1 MLNTNRKKRRTV
13 VLLVIAM
20 LLAMTLSAP
29 ATFGAEATESFTF
42 PPGVTKISIDLVV
55 TEDQAYGGLEFG
67 VTCSNGLTFD
77 GFEVNKDLL
86 LYSDVSGE
94 KNGVYYYGYFAS
106 DNIYKGTLKIG
117 TLHFL
122 YEKDGKEMVTIKE
135 LTLGRYK
142 DNQKISQE
150 SKGAMVYEVSRKTG
164 SSSNHTPTIRIGE
177 EEEALTEPPFTDIVG
192 HWAEQDILSAVEKGF
207 VAGYHD
213 GTFRPNNP
221 VTRAEFVT
229 MLVKGNAI
237 QNGTKSIT
245 FSDVANHWAFTS
257 IMAVASNGYVSGYPD
272 GTFRPNNNI
281 VRQEVAK
288 VMADFKALSETD
300 LALPFKDL
308 SKIGAWAIPSVKKVY
323 QAGIM
328 MGDTS
333 NNFAPLAN
341 TTRAEAVAIILR
353 CMD

>member
-122 YEKDGKEMVTIKE
+122 YEKDGKETVTIKE
-135 LTLGRYK
+135 LTLSRYE

-150 SKGAMVYEVSRKTG
+150 SKGAMVYEVSRKQA
-164 SSSNHTPTIRIGE
+164 HL
-177 EEEALTEPPFTDIVG
+177 LTTHRQFVLGKKRRLLQPPFTDIVG
-192 HWAEQDILSAVEKGF
+192 HWAEQDILSAVEKG
-207 VAGYHD
+207 
-213 GTFRPNNP
+213 
-221 VTRAEFVT
+221 
-229 MLVKGNAI
+229 
-237 QNGTKSIT
+237 S
-245 FSDVANHWAFTS
+245 
-257 IMAVASNGYVSGYPD
+257 
-272 GTFRPNNNI
+272 
-281 VRQEVAK
+281 
-288 VMADFKALSETD
+288 
-300 LALPFKDL
+300 
-308 SKIGAWAIPSVKKVY
+308 
-323 QAGIM
+323 
-328 MGDTS
+328 
-333 NNFAPLAN
+333 
-341 TTRAEAVAIILR
+341 
-353 CMD
+353 